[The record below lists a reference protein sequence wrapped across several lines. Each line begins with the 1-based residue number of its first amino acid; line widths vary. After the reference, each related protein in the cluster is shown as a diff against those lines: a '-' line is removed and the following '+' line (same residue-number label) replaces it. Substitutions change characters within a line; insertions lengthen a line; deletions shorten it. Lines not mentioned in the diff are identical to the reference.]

1 MNRKEERELKKL
13 IRAKR
18 VELLD
23 RQKELDIQHCQQCS
37 RDRRTNN
44 DCIGCEVFNELR
56 SIGRELMNL
65 SNGNFEIVRKET
77 EPVATKTTGTEINGL
92 TVEKY
97 QELQKNGL
105 SDIAIREQYEIKSN
119 SQFHNWKKRNGL
131 VKERGRKVSKV
142 EPSVNTTETKQ
153 LEEANEHL
161 LKKHDEMQKE
171 NEQLR
176 KEIENLSKELITVR
190 DEKYE
195 LMKKQ
200 EKLREEKGALRNR
213 LTEVEEEYEKLHDLK
228 HELTQNIEKAN
239 EIIEELREENEKLKS
254 ISERGEYYMKLSF
267 MLMEGVVR
275 ELKEDAN

>member
-1 MNRKEERELKKL
+1 MKSERYLKRL

-23 RQKELDIQHCQQCS
+23 KQKELDKHCNSCTKVIK
-37 RDRRTNN
+37 TNN
-44 DCIGCEVFNELR
+44 DCIGCEIYEQLQA
-56 SIGRELMNL
+56 IGNDLLNL
-65 SNGNFEIVRKET
+65 SNGKYEIVRKEQNS
-77 EPVATKTTGTEINGL
+77 VATKGTEINGL

-119 SQFHNWKKRNGL
+119 SQFHSWKKRNGL

-228 HELTQNIEKAN
+228 HELTKNIEKAN
-239 EIIEELREENEKLKS
+239 EIIEDLREENKKLKS
-254 ISERGEYYMKLSF
+254 SADRGEYYMKLSF